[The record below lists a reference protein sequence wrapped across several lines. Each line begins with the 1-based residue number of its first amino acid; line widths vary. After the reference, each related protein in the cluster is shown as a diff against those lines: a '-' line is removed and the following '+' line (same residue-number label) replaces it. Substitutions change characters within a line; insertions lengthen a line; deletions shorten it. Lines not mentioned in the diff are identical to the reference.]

1 MAEPVKLTAAR
12 EHLSQ
17 AESNYR
23 SAEGLVHLEEGLA
36 LLEEILLDGA
46 RGQRTVAR
54 NLLTTYSTRICE
66 SVRKVVEGNRGLPGP
81 DLEHL
86 FKILLAFDATGS
98 KLPDYVAS
106 LKIAVVK
113 RLIDLYYEGYPVGE
127 KEKAL
132 TQLTGIAGG
141 GNASPGN

>member
-1 MAEPVKLTAAR
+1 MAEPEKLTAAR
-12 EHLSQ
+12 EHLSR

-36 LLEEILLDGA
+36 LLEEVLLDGA
-46 RGQRTVAR
+46 RGHRTIAR
-54 NLLTTYSTRICE
+54 NLLTTYSERICE
-66 SVRKVVEGNRGLPGP
+66 SVRKVVEGDRGLPGP

-86 FKILLAFDATGS
+86 FKVLLAFDAAGS
-98 KLPDYVAS
+98 KLPDYVGS

-113 RLIDLYYEGYPVGE
+113 RLIDLYYEGYPAEE

-132 TQLTGIAGG
+132 HQLTGIAGN
-141 GNASPGN
+141 GND